1 MTPRTPRVT
10 AAQAMRV
17 LEQHG
22 FEVVRQKG
30 SHAIMRNEAG
40 KRVTVPVHAGRT
52 LHPKVLASIMRDAGL
67 NANDFE

>member
-1 MTPRTPRVT
+1 MTPRAPRVT
-10 AAQAMRV
+10 AAQAMQV
-17 LEQHG
+17 LQSHG

-40 KRVTVPVHAGRT
+40 RRVTVPVHAGRT

-67 NANDFE
+67 SADDYS